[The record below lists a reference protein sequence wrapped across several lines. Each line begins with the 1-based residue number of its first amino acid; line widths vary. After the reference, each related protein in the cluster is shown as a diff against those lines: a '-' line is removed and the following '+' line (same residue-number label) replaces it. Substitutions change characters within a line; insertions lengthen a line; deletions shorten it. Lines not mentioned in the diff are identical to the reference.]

1 MNTHQFHG
9 HQLHIGLR
17 TVKTGLAVTLA
28 LLVAGMRDAATPI
41 YAVIGAIG
49 AMSRTLHDSRL
60 SCLTQFLGILV
71 GCTLAYVFVA
81 LLPFYQDP
89 GAIGLGLILII
100 TVCNFFKWDYAISL
114 SCIIFVSLCIDSE
127 NILWYASNRF
137 IDTSTGLVIAYMV
150 NALIKPYNNRGAILR
165 ELDGF
170 LGAIP
175 DFLRE
180 RVAAERYP
188 DPEELAERLRRIEDE
203 IEIYEQQTFP
213 HRKERRGDCVYLRGC
228 FRLAIRIKQEMEA
241 LCVMD
246 VPGIPTPE
254 SLQRLE
260 AHGIHIPEDG
270 RVSLDQD
277 SQVMNY
283 HLNNL
288 LDAYTYLEEMRKEQG
303 LQKQ

>member
-9 HQLHIGLR
+9 HHLHIGLR

-28 LLVAGMRDAATPI
+28 LLVAGMRDAATQI

-60 SCLTQFLGILV
+60 TCLTQFLGILV

-188 DPEELAERLRRIEDE
+188 DPEELAERLRRID
-203 IEIYEQQTFP
+203 
-213 HRKERRGDCVYLRGC
+213 RKSV
-228 FRLAIRIKQEMEA
+228 
-241 LCVMD
+241 V
-246 VPGIPTPE
+246 
-254 SLQRLE
+254 
-260 AHGIHIPEDG
+260 
-270 RVSLDQD
+270 
-277 SQVMNY
+277 
-283 HLNNL
+283 
-288 LDAYTYLEEMRKEQG
+288 
-303 LQKQ
+303 